1 MSTLVD
7 ELASILTRINADGT
21 TMLLVE
27 QNVDLA
33 LSISNYTY
41 VLDEGKLSF
50 EGESE
55 TVRENQEVKD
65 RYLTV

>member
-7 ELASILTRINADGT
+7 ELASTLTRINADGT

-33 LSISNYTY
+33 LSISDHTY
-41 VLDEGKLSF
+41 VPDEGKISF
-50 EGESE
+50 EGRARPSAR
-55 TVRENQEVKD
+55 TR
-65 RYLTV
+65 R